1 MVILIILRE
10 ADVVKKYTVK
20 NLFRL
25 ACSSAAILAATF
37 AVSGAAVASDNGL
50 VISQVYGSGGNVGAP
65 LRNDYVEL
73 FNAGSAA
80 ISLNGYSVQYASA
93 TGTGNFGN
101 GVVALPNVTLQA
113 GQYFLIQ
120 QASGGAAGN
129 LLPTADATGTVN
141 MSGTNGKV
149 VLVNTTAGL
158 GCNGGLTP
166 CSATDLAKI
175 IDLVGFGNANF
186 FEAAPAAALSLNTA
200 AIRAI
205 NGCVDTN
212 NNSSDLAAVAPAPR
226 NSASPFNICGGG
238 TPANQPIVT
247 SCPALTINVGASG
260 TSTLTATDADG
271 IVNGVTQT
279 SAAVAGIDLGALT
292 VASGVGQPASA
303 GLTVANNVSAGN
315 YAVTVRFTNNDA
327 QNASCTVNV
336 SVQAAA
342 AVTRIYTIQGGA
354 LGIASASPV
363 VGTSV
368 VTEGIVTAKFT
379 GLSGF
384 YLQDETGDNNA
395 LTSDGIF
402 VFGSAALTSVNV
414 GDKIRLNANVTEFNT
429 VTQLSG
435 ASNIQVLSSNN
446 PVVPVDIALPEVT
459 EGDLEAYEGMLVRIT
474 TPMTVSQ
481 NYFQGRYGQV
491 SISAEGRLKKPS
503 NISRPGTAEY
513 VQLNDKNLR
522 NRITLDDGSS
532 AQNPIPIP
540 FIGEDNTLR
549 AGDVAQTVTGVIDH
563 GLITASAT
571 GPRDYKIHPTVTPV
585 FSRENP
591 RTTAPNAVG
600 GNVKVASFNV
610 LNYFTTFVDGTNT
623 AGQTGQ
629 GCSLGA
635 SVAAS
640 NCRGANN
647 ALEFTRQRDKI
658 INAIAAINADVVGL
672 MEIQNNGAIAAQNLV
687 DGLNA
692 KMGANTYTR
701 VSDPVAGTGT
711 DAIKVAMIYKA
722 ARVSL
727 VNAALSDTNS
737 INNRPTLAQT
747 FAVPN
752 GEKFSVIVNHF
763 KSKSCSGA
771 SGVDADQNDG
781 QGCYN
786 AQRQEQATRL
796 SADFIPQVIAAA
808 NDSDVLVIGD
818 LNAYGKEDPIALLAD
833 NGLSDQIERFNGDEG
848 YSYVFDGE
856 SGYLDHALA
865 NSSMAAQ
872 ITGANEW
879 HINADEPFVI
889 DYNTEFK
896 PQDLYTSAPYKASDH
911 DPVVVGLNLQ
921 KAINGTKGR
930 DTITGTAGDDV
941 INAGEGA
948 DAITTGAGSDTLMY
962 QNMRD
967 AMDTVNDFTPTADRI
982 DLGLLLVS
990 VGYAGSNPFADGYAR
1005 LVNVTGGVSVQ
1016 IDIDGS
1022 GAAVY
1027 RPIALLKNLNINA
1040 LDTARDFVWLAVIQ

>member
-10 ADVVKKYTVK
+10 ADIVKKYTVK
-20 NLFRL
+20 NLFKLVCR
-25 ACSSAAILAATF
+25 SAAILTTTF
-37 AVSGAAVASDNGL
+37 AVSGAAIASDNGL
-50 VISQVYGSGGNVGAP
+50 VISQIYGSGGNTGAP
-65 LRNDYVEL
+65 LRNDYIEL
-73 FNAGSAA
+73 FNSSAES
-80 ISLNGYSVQYASA
+80 ISLNGFSVQYASA
-93 TGTGNFGN
+93 TGTGNFSN
-101 GVVALPNVTLQA
+101 GVVPLPNVTLQA
-113 GQYFLIQ
+113 GQYFLVQ

-129 LLPTADATGTVN
+129 LLPTADVIGTVN

-149 VLVNTTAGL
+149 VLVNTTTGL
-158 GCNGGLTP
+158 ACNGGSTP
-166 CSATDLAKI
+166 CSAIDTAKI

-186 FEAAPAAALSLNTA
+186 FESAPVAALSTTTA
-200 AIRAI
+200 ATRVSNSCI
-205 NGCVDTN
+205 DTN
-212 NNSSDLAAVAPAPR
+212 NNSGDFVTLAPAPR
-226 NSASPFNICGGG
+226 NTSSPLNLCSGD
-238 TPANQPIVT
+238 TPVNQAIIT
-247 SCPALTINVGASG
+247 SCPALNVSVGAGGS
-260 TSTLTATDADG
+260 TTLTATDVDG

-279 SAAVAGIDLGALT
+279 SSAVAGINLGALT
-292 VASGVGQPASA
+292 AATTIGQPASV
-303 GLTVANNVSAGN
+303 GLTVANTVSAGS
-315 YAVTVRFTNNDA
+315 YSIVVRFTNNDA

-336 SVQAAA
+336 NVQAAA
-342 AVTRIYTIQGGA
+342 AVTRIYTIQGSA
-354 LGIASASPV
+354 LGVTSASPV
-363 VGTSV
+363 VGTGV
-368 VTEGIVTAKFT
+368 VTEGIVTAKFA

-384 YLQDETGDNNA
+384 TLQDETGDNNA

-402 VFGSAALTSVNV
+402 VFGSAALASVNV

-435 ASNIQVLSSNN
+435 ASNLQILSSNN
-446 PVVPVDIALPEVT
+446 PVLPVDITLPENT
-459 EGDLEAYEGMLVRIT
+459 EGDLEAYEGMLVRIIS
-474 TPMTVSQ
+474 PMTVSQ
-481 NYFQGRYGQV
+481 NFFQGRFGQL
-491 SISAEGRLKKPS
+491 SLSADGRMKKPT
-503 NISRPGTAEY
+503 NIHRPGTFEVA
-513 VQLNDKNLR
+513 QLSNKNLR
-522 NRITLDDGSS
+522 SRITLDDGTS
-532 AQNPIPIP
+532 AQNPNPIP
-540 FIGEDNTLR
+540 FIGEGNTLR
-549 AGDVAQTVTGVIDH
+549 AGDVAQTITGFIDH
-563 GLITASAT
+563 GLITASST
-571 GPRDYKIHPTVTPV
+571 GPRDYKIQATVTPLFDRV
-585 FSRENP
+585 NA
-591 RTTAPNAVG
+591 RTATPNAVG

-647 ALEFTRQRDKI
+647 AVEFTRQRDKI

-672 MEIQNNGAIAAQNLV
+672 MEIQNNGATAAQNLV

-701 VSDPVAGTGT
+701 VLDPTTGTGT

-727 VNAALSDTNS
+727 INAALSDTDS

-747 FAVPN
+747 FVAVN

-771 SGVDADQNDG
+771 SGVDTDQNDG

-786 AQRQEQATRL
+786 AQRQAQAMRL

-808 NDSDVLVIGD
+808 GDSDVLVIGD
-818 LNAYGKEDPIALLAD
+818 LNAYGKEDPIILLNEA
-833 NGLSDQIERFNGDEG
+833 GFSDQIVRFNNDEG
-848 YSYVFDGE
+848 YSFVFDGE

-865 NSSMAAQ
+865 NTSMAVQ

-879 HINADEPFVI
+879 HINADEPSVI

-896 PQDLYTSAPYKASDH
+896 PQDLYTNSPYKASDH

-948 DAITTGAGSDTLMY
+948 DTINTGAGNDTLIF

-967 AMDTVNDFTPTADRI
+967 AMDTVNDFTPNADRI
-982 DLGLLLVS
+982 DLSLLLAS
-990 VGYAGSNPFADGYAR
+990 VGYTGSNPFADGYAR

-1027 RPIALLKNLNINA
+1027 RPIALLKNLNVMVLNTSI
-1040 LDTARDFVWLAVIQ
+1040 DFIW